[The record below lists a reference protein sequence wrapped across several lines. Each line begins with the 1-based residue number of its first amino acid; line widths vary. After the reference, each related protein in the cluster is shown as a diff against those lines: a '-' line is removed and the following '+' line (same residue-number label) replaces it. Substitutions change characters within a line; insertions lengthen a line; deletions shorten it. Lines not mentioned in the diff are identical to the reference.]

1 MNRTLKIMCEYGEI
15 RAEDEGSIIEVTKF
29 NANAVEK
36 TEQRVIRTELVGG
49 AHGGG
54 DVLLMEDFIAQ
65 LENESG
71 DGKTLIDRSIESHI
85 MAFAAEEARVK
96 GTVVDIDEVK
106 ARFVTK

>member
-1 MNRTLKIMCEYGEI
+1 MFVCFRESLGEGN
-15 RAEDEGSIIEVTKF
+15 AEDEGNIIEVTKF
-29 NANAVEK
+29 NANSVEK
-36 TEQRVIRTELVGG
+36 TEQRVIRAELVGG

-54 DVLLMEDFIAQ
+54 DVLLMEDFVAQ

-71 DGKTLIDRSIESHI
+71 DGKTSIDRSIESHI

-106 ARFVTK
+106 ARFVKEQ